1 MPMTGELGIYVM
13 EMRVSDV
20 GVSKISSPLSLRLSN
35 FLITAS
41 GLTVL
46 DNGNETNVLP
56 TSDSRHG

>member
-1 MPMTGELGIYVM
+1 MPMTGELGIDVM

-20 GVSKISSPLSLRLSN
+20 GVSKISSPLSRRLSN